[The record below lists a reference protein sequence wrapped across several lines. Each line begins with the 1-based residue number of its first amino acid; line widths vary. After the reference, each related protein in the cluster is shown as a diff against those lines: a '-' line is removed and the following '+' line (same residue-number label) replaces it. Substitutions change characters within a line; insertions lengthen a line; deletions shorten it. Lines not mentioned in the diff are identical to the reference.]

1 MSVPAGRWAN
11 GTSSSA
17 KAPAS
22 NWKRCAPRRVTTP
35 PSPSNQRGVAGI
47 FDVAGP
53 QSNASWNCGW
63 DGIPTIHP
71 FQSTMWPDCKTTRPT
86 PGTRAISI
94 AVIIIS
100 TQLALSLSSSKS
112 TVHYAGNSHPAGRNQ
127 QPQQQQQ
134 QQMQQSQQQQ
144 QSQQLSGTSQQQQQQ
159 QQSYGRPRPQ
169 PIACTPPPEALAG
182 LHQEKCDAKTI
193 QHTCSL
199 FGLDLVS
206 SCSYVPVQASYTL
219 SPPFRFLRRGRH
231 RCHPV
236 DRTPWRA
243 TASSATHKRGS

>member
-1 MSVPAGRWAN
+1 MSVAAGRWAN
-11 GTSSSA
+11 GTFSTA
-17 KAPAS
+17 KA
-22 NWKRCAPRRVTTP
+22 P
-35 PSPSNQRGVAGI
+35 PSPSNRRGVAGI

-53 QSNASWNCGW
+53 QSNVSWNCGW
-63 DGIPTIHP
+63 GGIPTIHP
-71 FQSTMWPDCKTTRPT
+71 RPSTMWPVCKTTRTT

-127 QPQQQQQ
+127 QPQQQ

-206 SCSYVPVQASYTL
+206 PCSYVPVQASYTL
-219 SPPFRFLRRGRH
+219 SPPFRFLRRGRP